1 MSEETQL
8 PPPQW
13 RDWCSSLE
21 RLHAALA
28 TVCVLFAQREAPTTL
43 RTLRAAVERM
53 AQLPLDATTLRLL
66 QRVQGADEIGL
77 DALGDDDIAVKLR
90 LEKPGGAK
98 RKRPDADASTSQQR
112 RQRAPFAAARKI
124 KDVPGLLAALTA
136 AFRARSLASP
146 PSTAKA
152 TRRRRHCARRRR
164 RRRRPLAAAAGRR
177 AAAAADGW
185 SDGDAVTAATLCG
198 WLAAQPWYRGQLAHV
213 HRSAAQ
219 PRAPSSWRRR
229 ARRAG

>member
-1 MSEETQL
+1 MERGRNSRCEDAIAVVARKMSEETQL

-13 RDWCSSLE
+13 REWCSSLE

-43 RTLRAAVERM
+43 RSLRAAVERM

-66 QRVQGADEIGL
+66 QRVHGADEIGL

-112 RQRAPFAAARKI
+112 RQRAPFSSPRASSAGGAR
-124 KDVPGLLAALTA
+124 TTTWS
-136 AFRARSLASP
+136 RSS
-146 PSTAKA
+146 
-152 TRRRRHCARRRR
+152 TRR
-164 RRRRPLAAAAGRR
+164 
-177 AAAAADGW
+177 
-185 SDGDAVTAATLCG
+185 
-198 WLAAQPWYRGQLAHV
+198 
-213 HRSAAQ
+213 
-219 PRAPSSWRRR
+219 
-229 ARRAG
+229 

>member
-1 MSEETQL
+1 MEGATRGVNDGRSPCVARKMSEETQL
-8 PPPQW
+8 PAPW
-13 RDWCSSLE
+13 RDWCASLE

-28 TVCVLFAQREAPTTL
+28 TVCVLFTGREAPTTL
-43 RTLRAAVERM
+43 RSLRAAVERM

-66 QRVQGADEIGL
+66 QRVHGADEIGL

-136 AFRARSLASP
+136 AFRASVARFAAEHSKSDAPPPPLRAASP
-146 PSTAKA
+146 AP
-152 TRRRRHCARRRR
+152 
-164 RRRRPLAAAAGRR
+164 PAAAS
-177 AAAAADGW
+177 AAATAVRTASARCAA
-185 SDGDAVTAATLCG
+185 
-198 WLAAQPWYRGQLAHV
+198 
-213 HRSAAQ
+213 
-219 PRAPSSWRRR
+219 
-229 ARRAG
+229 